1 MQELTPRGRRALFA
15 ALFGIYVLNYADRFT
30 LPAVAQ
36 PLQKSLG
43 IGDAQLGLLG
53 TAFLL
58 VYALSAP
65 ALGALADRVAR
76 TPVIAAGVAVWSVAT
91 ALTALCRTFPQLFA
105 VRAVLGIGEASFFP
119 AANSLIG
126 DMFPME
132 RRARVLSWFGLASP
146 LGVFLGYAV
155 GGSVA
160 QRFGW
165 QAAFLVVGLPGL
177 TLALAVRTMREP
189 ARGESEGLTATGDVD
204 YGPLGAALLKRP
216 TIAFSLLAQV
226 LAYFVLGSLSFWI
239 VVYLGRRFGLGTAAA
254 GLVTGGVFV
263 VSGAI
268 GTLAG
273 GYLADR
279 LLPRIPSARLLVPAV
294 GFLGCAAGVALGL
307 VAPTLPAFLVCYFAA
322 GAVLSMYG
330 GSLTALQQDVVP
342 PGARSRVVALTLLI
356 AHLFGDAFAPSLIGV
371 VSEALG
377 GEAGGGL
384 QRALWLAPAA
394 AALAGVVALLGCP
407 YVARDREAMV
417 AKEKARAL
425 A

>member
-1 MQELTPRGRRALFA
+1 MPELTPTDRRALFGV
-15 ALFGIYVLNYADRFT
+15 LFGIYVLNYADRFT

-36 PLQKSLG
+36 PLQKALAIS
-43 IGDAQLGLLG
+43 DAQLGLLG

-65 ALGALADRVAR
+65 LLGALADRAR
-76 TPVIAAGVAVWSVAT
+76 RTWIIAAGVAVWSVAT
-91 ALTALCRTFPQLFA
+91 ALTALCRTFPQLFI
-105 VRAVLGIGEASFFP
+105 VRATLGIGEASFFP
-119 AANSLIG
+119 AANSLLG

-146 LGVFLGYAV
+146 VGVFLGYAV
-155 GGSVA
+155 GGTVA

-165 QAAFLVVGLPGL
+165 QWAFLIVGLPGL
-177 TLALAVRTMREP
+177 ALALSVHGLREP
-189 ARGESEGLTATGDVD
+189 ARGESEGLTATRGVD
-204 YGPLGAALLKRP
+204 YGPLGAALLRRP
-216 TIAFSLLAQV
+216 TIAFSLAAQTF
-226 LAYFVLGSLSFWI
+226 AYFVLGGLSFWV

-263 VSGAI
+263 VSGGI

-273 GYLADR
+273 GYLSDR
-279 LLPRIPSARLLVPAV
+279 LLRRIPSARLLVPAI
-294 GFLGCAAGVALGL
+294 GFLGCSIGVAAGLLAS
-307 VAPTLPAFLVCYFAA
+307 TLPAFLLSYFLA

-342 PGARSRVVALTLLI
+342 PAARSRVVALTLLI
-356 AHLFGDAFAPSLIGV
+356 AHLFGDAFAPSIIGA

-384 QRALWLAPAA
+384 ERALWLAPVAA
-394 AALAGVVALLGCP
+394 AIAGIVALLGCP
-407 YVARDREAMV
+407 YVARDRASMV
-417 AKEKARAL
+417 SEEKARAL